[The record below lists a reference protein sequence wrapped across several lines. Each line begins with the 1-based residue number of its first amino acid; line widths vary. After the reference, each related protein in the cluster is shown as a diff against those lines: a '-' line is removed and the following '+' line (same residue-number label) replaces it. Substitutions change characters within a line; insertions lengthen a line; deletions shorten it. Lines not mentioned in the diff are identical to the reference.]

1 MQWKEGR
8 ILKMDYNKN
17 DDPFLLK
24 VPKKFM
30 EEALQVA
37 SPILSK
43 VESLESGQATGPHS
57 IPWLRGGL
65 DMRMGR
71 KDCSFLSPALDTED
85 EGSRYAVGSTGRGG
99 GRG

>member
-30 EEALQVA
+30 EEAFQVFEA
-37 SPILSK
+37 H
-43 VESLESGQATGPHS
+43 SL
-57 IPWLRGGL
+57 L
-65 DMRMGR
+65 DH
-71 KDCSFLSPALDTED
+71 PA
-85 EGSRYAVGSTGRGG
+85 
-99 GRG
+99 

>member
-30 EEALQVA
+30 EEALQVLG
-37 SPILSK
+37 PILCRIKSPK
-43 VESLESGQATGPHS
+43 SGHATGLGS
-57 IPWLRGGL
+57 ISH
-65 DMRMGR
+65 
-71 KDCSFLSPALDTED
+71 CYLSYQRFDFCFETFHARLLSRWSALF
-85 EGSRYAVGSTGRGG
+85 EGSATSQKN
-99 GRG
+99 